1 MCVCVCVCA
10 CVRVCVCVCVC
21 VCVFASVCL
30 CVCVSVSV
38 SVSVSVCL
46 CGVKR
51 GVKGGTRL
59 TVLAVPKR
67 AAVHSSRYLEGETRR
82 AEGSVDM
89 MSQGFSLCHDML

>member
-1 MCVCVCVCA
+1 M
-10 CVRVCVCVCVC
+10 CVCVCVC
-21 VCVFASVCL
+21 VCV
-30 CVCVSVSV
+30 
-38 SVSVSVCL
+38 

-89 MSQGFSLCHDML
+89 MSQGFSLCHDMLSISHLFSRGVCIGGGGYMWIDPKG